1 MGIGRG
7 RPLLAMAFAERA
19 FAERFAQSKKLR
31 GSQMAEGK
39 TNVSGPTGPAAA
51 KGEAKSN
58 PGPRTSQPNLLA
70 LTISADTGEVV
81 KIEKV
86 EGTGARRDL
95 QDDDQ
100 VRLTLKDAPTLD
112 ALIERAFE
120 AGIACVLGAQDE
132 REEAEET
139 DEEADLRRA
148 LLMPLIDNTW
158 AKGLL
163 EQGVLG
169 KAILASAIAQVAR
182 TASRDK
188 GDMHQKDEGGVRGP
202 N

>member
-1 MGIGRG
+1 
-7 RPLLAMAFAERA
+7 MACAERA
-19 FAERFAQSKKLR
+19 FAERFARSKKLR
-31 GSQMAEGK
+31 GSQMAEAK
-39 TNVSGPTGPAAA
+39 ANVSDPTAPTAE
-51 KGEAKSN
+51 KEVEAKSN
-58 PGPRTSQPNLLA
+58 PSSRTSQPNLFA

-100 VRLTLKDAPTLD
+100 VMLALKDAPALD

-132 REEAEET
+132 REDAEET

-148 LLMPLIDNTW
+148 LLMPLIDNTL

-188 GDMHQKDEGGVRGP
+188 GDMHQKAEGRVRRP